1 MKPSS
6 PEVLLKI
13 KLKNTYAAQKRRAKL
28 YGQSLDYD
36 LADLTALAGTPGN
49 LSRCRYCK
57 TLLTI
62 ATLNCDH
69 RVAVSEGGSFSLSN
83 LEFICKSCN
92 TIKGRLSDVHMMG
105 LVAFF
110 SELPSRVVQDLSA
123 RLKAGGAI
131 MRGGFRKRR
140 WKKKR

>member
-1 MKPSS
+1 LKLSS
-6 PEVLLKI
+6 PQALLNV
-13 KLKNTYAAQKRRAKL
+13 KLRNTFNAQKRRARE
-28 YGQSLDYD
+28 YGKELDYV
-36 LADLTALAGTPGN
+36 LADLSALAGTAGN
-49 LSRCRYCK
+49 LGFCRYCK
-57 TLLTI
+57 TRLTI

-110 SELPSRVVQDLSA
+110 SELPPRVVQDLST

-131 MRGGFRKRR
+131 VRGGFRRR
-140 WKKKR
+140 KWKKKR